1 MNFEVL
7 WSSCFCLA
15 EGSAI
20 AQRFGEAGYDHLT
33 SQIATSNLAVPM
45 GRIERRILLVRG
57 HKVMLDADLAELYG
71 VETKMLNRAVRRN
84 IERFPDDFMFQLTA
98 DEFESL
104 RCQSG
109 TSENLRSPIGTS
121 KRGRGGR
128 RYLPYAFTEQGVA
141 MLSSVLRSKRA
152 VEVNIA
158 VMRAFVK
165 LREML
170 ASNQELARRLDQME
184 QKYDARFKIVFDA
197 IRELMKP
204 PERPRRAI
212 GFGRAARPSVESS

>member
-1 MNFEVL
+1 MR
-7 WSSCFCLA
+7 
-15 EGSAI
+15 AI
-20 AQRFGEAGYDHLT
+20 VVVRGQRVMMD
-33 SQIATSNLAVPM
+33 SDLAV
-45 GRIERRILLVRG
+45 
-57 HKVMLDADLAELYG
+57 LYG
-71 VETKMLNRAVRRN
+71 VESKVLLQAVRRN
-84 IERFPDDFMFQLTA
+84 MDRFPPDFVFQVEKQEVA
-98 DEFESL
+98 
-104 RCQSG
+104 R
-109 TSENLRSPIGTS
+109 LRSPFVTS
-121 KRGRGGR
+121 KGRGGR
-128 RYLPYAFTEQGVA
+128 RYAPYAFTEQGVA